1 MITECADFCLWIS
14 CLVDDAC
21 LHLAPHFRR
30 PGPRPVCS
38 DSELI
43 AMALIAECRGIDKET
58 ELLPWWRE
66 RQMRALF
73 PHVPDRTRFN
83 RRRRALGPLI
93 NLIRRLILHTLD
105 LADDPQCVI
114 DSLPVPVM
122 GFHLVPGGSR
132 EWAAHGATYGKC
144 SSKKQTI
151 FGYKLHCVMT
161 LGGLILDF
169 ALTPAHVDDLTAGQD
184 LLFPLTNRLVVGD
197 KGYISAA
204 LTAELATQG
213 VELVTLP
220 RRNQKRQLSAAARR
234 LINGVRQIVETVN
247 GQLVEQC
254 HIETN
259 HAYSVQGLC
268 ARLYTKL
275 TAHTLCIKLNR
286 LLGKVE
292 FLQIKALA
300 WPN

>member
-1 MITECADFCLWIS
+1 MIPDFATFCLWIY
-14 CLVDDAC
+14 CLVDDAWQPI
-21 LHLAPHFRR
+21 APLFRR
-30 PGPRPVCS
+30 PGPAPDCS

-66 RQMRALF
+66 AQMRALF
-73 PHVPDRTRFN
+73 PRVPDRTRFN
-83 RRRRALGPLI
+83 RRRRALAPAI
-93 NLIRRLILHTLD
+93 NLIRQIMLRSLD

-114 DSLPVPVM
+114 DSLPLPVM

-144 SSKKQTI
+144 ASKKQTI

-161 LGGLILDF
+161 LGGVILDF
-169 ALTPAHVDDLTAGQD
+169 VLAPANFDDKTAGED
-184 LLFPLTNRLVVGD
+184 LLFALYNRLVVGD
-197 KGYISAA
+197 KGYISAELA
-204 LTAELATQG
+204 AELARQG

-220 RRNQKRQLSAAARR
+220 KRNQKAQISPAAARV
-234 LINGVRQIVETVN
+234 INAVRQIVETVN
-247 GQLVEQC
+247 GQLVEQF

-259 HAYSVQGLC
+259 HAYSFSGLC

-275 TAHTLCIKLNR
+275 TAHTICIKLNR
-286 LLGKVE
+286 LLGKANC
-292 FLQIKALA
+292 LQIKELA
-300 WPN
+300 FPN